1 MSNLSFQLKMDS
13 TVCEGCAEELW
24 IGTEECPLCGTTLQ
38 TGTKSE
44 AHLYRSRV
52 AIFEPVLERSREP
65 VTTSVVPVTDWQY
78 LRYMR
83 DTDLLDSSTLADTT
97 RTANTLKLQ
106 TPSEIRGPENRV
118 GAERL
123 IRHADMYRRIVLDL
137 GALRPSGRFDE
148 VNPHLLTAFKAF
160 LKLIKEL
167 AATLVSW
174 TPTEAKAHVSAMQ
187 AALDRASDE
196 LASAREKM
204 DEVFPEGFVLKPPEE
219 HITNL
224 VGGSRLPSGGE
235 LQTLGDLS
243 SRGFDSF
250 EQFMSCGPE
259 GYRYFSD
266 LFATAPRYR
275 GAPGA

>member
-1 MSNLSFQLKMDS
+1 MSDLSFQLKMDS
-13 TVCEGCAEELW
+13 IVCECCAEELW
-24 IGTEECPLCGTTLQ
+24 IGAEECPLCGTTLRP
-38 TGTKSE
+38 GTESE

-78 LRYMR
+78 LRYMQ
-83 DTDLLDSSTLADTT
+83 DTDLLDASALTDTVQ
-97 RTANTLKLQ
+97 TANALKLQ
-106 TPSEIRGPENRV
+106 TPSEIRGPDNRA

-123 IRHADMYRRIVLDL
+123 IRHADRYRRIVLDL

-148 VNPHLLTAFKAF
+148 VNPHVLMAFKAF
-160 LKLIKEL
+160 LKLIEEL

-204 DEVFPEGFVLKPPEE
+204 EEVFPESFVLEPPEE
-219 HITNL
+219 QITNL
-224 VGGSRLPSGGE
+224 VGGSRLPDGGDCKPSGISPQE
-235 LQTLGDLS
+235 VSIAS
-243 SRGFDSF
+243 SS
-250 EQFMSCGPE
+250 SCPVVPK
-259 GYRYFSD
+259 
-266 LFATAPRYR
+266 ATGTSPTS
-275 GAPGA
+275 